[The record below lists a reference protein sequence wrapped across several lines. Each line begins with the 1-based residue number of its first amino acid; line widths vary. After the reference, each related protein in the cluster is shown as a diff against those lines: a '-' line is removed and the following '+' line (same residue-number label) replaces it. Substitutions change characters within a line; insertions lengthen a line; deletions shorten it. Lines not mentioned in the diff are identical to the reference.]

1 MLSILGSGI
10 WMFIS
15 TIAGRILGMM
25 EERNRAAIE
34 ERQALFAAN
43 KLVVEDRARAQ
54 KLPEANFARRLIALA
69 MTATLIFI
77 VYIGLYYPQSEIII
91 PVANSGS
98 FGLFSLLFGSGGGVK
113 FVAVNTSVVI
123 VPFID
128 MLGIIIG
135 FYFGSGGSLRG
146 LR

>member
-34 ERQALFAAN
+34 ERQALFQAN
-43 KLVVEDRARAQ
+43 KLVVDDRARAQ
-54 KLPEANFARRLIALA
+54 KLPEANFARRIIALTFA
-69 MTATLIFI
+69 FTLVAI
-77 VYIGLYYPQSEIII
+77 VYVGLWYPQSEIII
-91 PVANSGS
+91 PVTDTGS
-98 FGLFSLLFGSGGGVK
+98 FGLFSLLFGGGTSVK

-128 MLGIIIG
+128 MLGIVIG